1 MDKVRVL
8 VLGLGNFGHSWA
20 DLAASDC
27 DSYAELVA
35 VVDKREETWQGIDEN
50 VPKYSDLDTAIEET
64 KPELIIN
71 VTPPGLHNEINEKL
85 LRGNIAVLCEK
96 PVSDNY
102 ENAVKMRSVLD
113 ETGGF
118 LMIGENYR
126 YHLVFRE
133 ARKILQ
139 NGELGNI
146 HQVVCH
152 FRHYHPDYSMFY
164 HGALKHPLLT
174 DVSIHHLDL
183 ARYLSGEEPINVW
196 CREFAADYSWYKHRL
211 ASAFIVSD
219 MTGNVVFHYEGT
231 LAAPVST
238 TDWNGDW
245 EIECD
250 YGVLQIKDSNIFI
263 HKEDKVQKIQIRMKE
278 DDTRIVMLHE
288 ACKAIREGRRGE
300 TDYADNL
307 KSFGWLEGAIKSSET
322 HSMINIDVL

>member
-1 MDKVRVL
+1 MDKVKVL

-20 DLAASDC
+20 DLVIPAC

-35 VVDKREETWQGIDEN
+35 VVDKREETWQGIDEA
-50 VPKYSDLDTAIEET
+50 VPKYSDLDIAIEET

-71 VTPPGLHNEINEKL
+71 VTPPALHNEINEKL
-85 LRGNIAVLCEK
+85 LRSNIAVLCEK
-96 PVSDNY
+96 PISDTY
-102 ENAVKMRSVLD
+102 ENAMKMKNVLN
-113 ETGGF
+113 ETKGF

-126 YHLVFRE
+126 YHPVFRE
-133 ARKILQ
+133 AKKILQ
-139 NGELGNI
+139 SGELGSI
-146 HQVVCH
+146 HQVVCR

-183 ARYLSGEEPINVW
+183 ARYLSGEEPLNVW
-196 CREFAADYSWYKHRL
+196 CREFSADYSWYKHRP

-219 MTGNVVFHYEGT
+219 MTGNVAFHYEGT

-250 YGVLQIKDSNIFI
+250 YGVLQIKDSNIII
-263 HKEDKVQKIQIRMKE
+263 HKEDSVKKIKITMAE
-278 DDTRIVMLHE
+278 DDTRMVMLKE
-288 ACKAIREGRRGE
+288 ACKAIREGRKGE
-300 TDYADNL
+300 TDYSDNL
-307 KSFGWLEGAIKSSET
+307 KSFCWLESAIKSSET
-322 HSMINIDVL
+322 QKSIDICI

>member
-1 MDKVRVL
+1 MDKVKVL

-20 DLAASDC
+20 DLVVPGC
-27 DSYAELVA
+27 DSCAKLAA
-35 VVDKREETWQGIDEN
+35 VVDKREETWKGIDEA

-64 KPELIIN
+64 NPELIIN
-71 VTPPGLHNEINEKL
+71 VTPPSLHNEINEKL
-85 LRGNIAVLCEK
+85 LRRNIAVLCEK
-96 PVSDNY
+96 PISDTY
-102 ENAVKMRSVLD
+102 ENAIKMRSVIE
-113 ETGGF
+113 ETKGF

-126 YHLVFRE
+126 YHKVFHE
-133 ARKILQ
+133 AKKILQ
-139 NGELGNI
+139 SGELGKI
-146 HQVVCH
+146 HQVVCR

-183 ARYLSGEEPINVW
+183 ARYLSGEEPVNVW
-196 CREFAADYSWYKHRL
+196 CREFSAEYSWYKHRP
-211 ASAFIVSD
+211 ASAFVVSD

-250 YGVLQIKDSNIFI
+250 YGVLQIKDSNIII
-263 HKEDKVQKIQIRMKE
+263 HKEDSVQEIKITMAE
-278 DDTRIVMLHE
+278 DDTRMVMLKE
-288 ACKAIREGRRGE
+288 ACNAIRGGRKGE

-307 KSFGWLEGAIKSSET
+307 KSFCWLESAIKSSET
-322 HSMINIDVL
+322 QKSVDICL